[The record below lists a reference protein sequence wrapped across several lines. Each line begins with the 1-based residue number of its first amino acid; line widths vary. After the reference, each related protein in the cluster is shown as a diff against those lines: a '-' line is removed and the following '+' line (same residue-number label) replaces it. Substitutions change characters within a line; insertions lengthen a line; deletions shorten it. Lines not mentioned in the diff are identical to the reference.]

1 MARCRVMLTTV
12 PLRRLDHDAM
22 SMSMLTDAL
31 TDLVLA
37 NVRVLLGLVTTLP
50 RRVGDDV
57 AESM

>member
-1 MARCRVMLTTV
+1 MLTTV
-12 PLRRLDHDAM
+12 PPRRLDHDAM

>member
-1 MARCRVMLTTV
+1 V